1 MTDSPTL
8 QGRPLPQFAE
18 FVTMMATLMALT
30 ALSIDVMLPALPH
43 IHDEFGLLD
52 PNRVQLVVTS
62 YIAGFAFGQLFN
74 GPLSDWLGRKPVLI
88 AGLVAYAF
96 ASFGCLLSG
105 SFEMLLAMRVLQ
117 GIASAA
123 PRTITVAVVRDVYGG
138 RRMAEV
144 MSFVM
149 AIFIIVPVVA
159 PSLGG
164 AFLLVGSWHLIFG
177 FLGFAELATAVWM
190 MMRLPETRDAA
201 RVGTVSFGWVGRA
214 YLEALRNRRTLG
226 YTLAT
231 GAVYSALMG
240 YINSAQQVFA
250 GVFGLK
256 ELFPL
261 AFGSVALA
269 VAAAS
274 LLNGRIV
281 ERLGMH
287 KISHF
292 ALLSFIAVGIVH
304 LAVILVIGTP
314 PFWLFMPLLA
324 LTLFFFGLMMPNF
337 SAMAMEPMG
346 RIAGTASSFTGA
358 VMTGIGALGGYLIG
372 RFFDGTVLPLVAGF
386 TICGLL
392 ALVMVL
398 VTERGRLFR
407 VSGR

>member
-1 MTDSPTL
+1 MTDSPAV
-8 QGRPLPQFAE
+8 QGRPMPQFTE

-62 YIAGFAFGQLFN
+62 YIVGFAFGQLFN
-74 GPLSDWLGRKPVLI
+74 GPLSDWLGRKPVLL
-88 AGLVAYAF
+88 AGLGAYAL

-105 SFEMLLAMRVLQ
+105 SFEVLLAMRVLQ
-117 GIASAA
+117 GLASAA

-149 AIFIIVPVVA
+149 VIFIIVPVVA

-177 FLGFAELATAVWM
+177 FLGAAGLLTAVWM
-190 MMRLPETRDAA
+190 GLRLPETRDAA
-201 RVGTVSFGWVGRA
+201 RVGTVSMHWVGQA

-226 YTLAT
+226 YTLAI

-240 YINSAQQVFA
+240 YINSAQQIFA
-250 GVFGLK
+250 EVYGLGP
-256 ELFPL
+256 LFPL

-274 LLNGRIV
+274 FLNGRIV
-281 ERLGMH
+281 ERLGMRT
-287 KISHF
+287 ISHA
-292 ALLSFIAVGIVH
+292 ALLGFIAVGLAH
-304 LAVILVIGTP
+304 LALILIVGTP
-314 PFWLFMPLLA
+314 PFWLFVPLLA

-358 VMTGIGALGGYLIG
+358 VMTGVGALGGYWIG
-372 RFFDGTVLPLVAGF
+372 RSFDGTVLPLVAGF
-386 TICGLL
+386 AICGVC

-398 VTERGRLFR
+398 VTELGRLFR
-407 VSGR
+407 PSP